1 MIAVGRKGTYFSRV
15 TAALLESTG
24 WYNVSYNLT
33 EPSVWGKNK
42 GCGFL
47 NPDDCG
53 YDEFCSGSNFS
64 CDAESTAIGRCQI
77 QSLSGSCKVINYFTN
92 TICID

>member
-1 MIAVGRKGTYFSRV
+1 MIAVGRKGAYFSRV

-47 NPDDCG
+47 NPDDCS
-53 YDEFCSGSNFS
+53 YD
-64 CDAESTAIGRCQI
+64 
-77 QSLSGSCKVINYFTN
+77 
-92 TICID
+92 